1 MGVSGGIFG
10 KISKEISRSFWNIS
24 EKKPD
29 GISEGNSGAI
39 LEENIGGISTEVLAG
54 ICEANYEEF
63 NKLFERIVNE

>member
-1 MGVSGGIFG
+1 MERFQKKSHGAFEIFP
-10 KISKEISRSFWNIS
+10 K
-24 EKKPD
+24 KKPD